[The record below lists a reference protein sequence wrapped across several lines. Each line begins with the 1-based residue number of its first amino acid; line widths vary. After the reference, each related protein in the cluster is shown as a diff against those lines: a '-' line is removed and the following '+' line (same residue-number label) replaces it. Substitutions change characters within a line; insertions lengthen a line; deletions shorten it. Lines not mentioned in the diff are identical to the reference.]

1 MRRNNKILLY
11 RMCHTINLLEDL
23 RGPEGRLS
31 LMTEV
36 YVSEE
41 IQMEGDPASFEEV
54 MRSAHSSKWVDAME
68 NKMRSMSVNKV

>member
-36 YVSEE
+36 YVSKE